1 MDEEERQK
9 SAKQST
15 NTSARIPI
23 NVPDPEEDDLDDLD
37 GMTGTLLRTCGA
49 LYLLF

>member
-1 MDEEERQK
+1 MKEEERQR

-15 NTSARIPI
+15 DTSARIP
-23 NVPDPEEDDLDDLD
+23 NVPDPDEDDLDDLD
-37 GMTGTLLRTCGA
+37 GMTGTLLKTCGA